1 MKIAQAAFID
11 VRYKDRSVIDITVC
25 YGFQEKKKIFRPH
38 FKTNENSTEM
48 VLKEISCGSADSP
61 LA

>member
-11 VRYKDRSVIDITVC
+11 VRYKDRSVIDITVY
-25 YGFQEKKKIFRPH
+25 YGFQEKKNFRPH

-48 VLKEISCGSADSP
+48 VLKEIRFGSADSP